1 MKKILNYSIH
11 IIIIIYSV
19 EILFFVFSTDIE
31 KSLVNIK
38 NKRIEIAKMKQLNF
52 DSREPEEVFIDMK
65 KKNPNLGVPF
75 YYSSLFENFEVFK
88 EAKKNKNII
97 PFRGPINKKTLSC
110 AEDLN
115 YKTINNDRYGFK
127 NPDYIYNNEI
137 DVILLGGSFT
147 EGYCYNIDKDIAGN
161 LNLENISTLNLGV
174 AATGPLVS
182 LAVLK
187 EFGSTYKPKNIFYL
201 YYEGNNLDMLEW
213 EKKDLNLIKYLNKN
227 YKNYYLDQY
236 DEIKTFL
243 DKAEKESLEQINNKF
258 LIIQQINKLKKNN
271 YIGSI
276 KDILELTILKNRIRN
291 LFNTKKKN
299 YDLKILNNIIVEMQN
314 ESKKWK
320 GNFTFVY
327 LPSWERYFNKNS
339 NIQPVI
345 KLRNEIIR
353 NLEKNNIQV
362 IDITNSFS
370 NLQNLKDFYPLGYIG
385 HVNEKGYKK
394 IADILK
400 ESILN

>member
-276 KDILELTILKNRIRN
+276 KDILELTILRNRIRN

-339 NIQPVI
+339 NTQPVI
-345 KLRNEIIR
+345 KLRNEIIS